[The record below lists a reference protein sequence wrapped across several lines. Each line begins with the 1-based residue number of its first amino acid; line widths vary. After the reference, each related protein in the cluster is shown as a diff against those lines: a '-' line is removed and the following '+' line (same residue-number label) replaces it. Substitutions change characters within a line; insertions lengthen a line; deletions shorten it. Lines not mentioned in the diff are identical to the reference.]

1 MNKCKLHID
10 TEKRIYT
17 IGGKDIGTACTCAEI
32 KITPMDFPEVILH
45 MVPDMAADVYNCN
58 IQPQQ

>member
-17 IGGKDIGTACTCAEI
+17 IGGKDIGTGYGSRRI
-32 KITPMDFPEVILH
+32 
-45 MVPDMAADVYNCN
+45 
-58 IQPQQ
+58 